1 MLHVEIHPPSM
12 SHQAFLQLNLEIP
25 TANYDAMVA
34 LLSEMGYYAF
44 EETPSV
50 LKAFIME
57 SDYREEDLTDM
68 VNEMFPGMAFQ
79 KTLERIEPKDWNAE
93 WEANFHSVSV
103 GDFCE
108 VHPPH
113 RPPNPAVKHHVM
125 VAPKMAF
132 GTGHHATTWL
142 MMQACSRMD
151 FQGKSVLDMGCGT
164 GVLGILAH
172 QLGASKVTLVDV
184 DPWSQ
189 ENTIENAQL
198 NGILDLAQ
206 SGLEVILG
214 DASSIPDQRYQI
226 ILANINRNV
235 LMTDRDRMLNAL
247 SDGGMIVISGFYD
260 FDGGK
265 VSAHFSEAG
274 LRKVEHHSR
283 ESWVMLA
290 FEKPSSSARNT

>member
-1 MLHVEIHPPSM
+1 M
-12 SHQAFLQLNLEIP
+12 SNQAFLQLNLEIP
-25 TANYDAMVA
+25 PGHYDSMIA

-57 SDYREEDLTDM
+57 SDYREEYLTEM
-68 VNEMFPGMAFQ
+68 VDEVFPGMAFHR
-79 KTLERIEPKDWNAE
+79 TLERIEPKDWNAE

-113 RPPNPAVKHHVM
+113 RPPNPAVKYHVM

-142 MMQACSRMD
+142 MLQACSHMD
-151 FQGKSVLDMGCGT
+151 FRGKTVLDMGCGT

-172 QLGASKVTLVDV
+172 QLGASTVTLIDV
-184 DPWSQ
+184 DPWSR
-189 ENTIENAQL
+189 ENTMENALL
-198 NGILDLAQ
+198 NGIVDLER

-214 DASSIPDQRYQI
+214 DASSIPGKRYQI

-235 LMTDRDRMLNAL
+235 LMTDRDRMLGAL
-247 SDGGMIVISGFYD
+247 SEGGMIVISGFYD
-260 FDGGK
+260 FDEEK
-265 VSAHFSEAG
+265 VSAHFTGAG
-274 LRKVEHHSR
+274 LRAVERQSR

-290 FEKPSSSARNT
+290 FEKPSSSPRNT